1 MSIFKRF
8 IAKRKERL
16 NQRRQELFFKVRD
29 IVIKLLKIPDAKEIK
44 LETRF
49 KEDLNIDSLD
59 ALELMMELES
69 EFSLEIPDE
78 DAEKLSSI
86 QDVIDYLEKKL

>member
-16 NQRRQELFFKVRD
+16 NQRRQELFLKVCD
-29 IVIKLLKIPDAKEIK
+29 IVVKLLKIQDPEKIK

-69 EFSLEIPDE
+69 AFCLEIPDD
-78 DAEKLSSI
+78 DAENLFTI
-86 QDVIDYLEKKL
+86 QDVIEYLEKKI

>member
-16 NQRRQELFFKVRD
+16 NQRRQELFLKVRD
-29 IVIKLLKIPDAKEIK
+29 IVVNLLKIQDPEKIK
-44 LETRF
+44 SETRF

-69 EFSLEIPDE
+69 AFGLEIPDE
-78 DAEKLSSI
+78 DAENLFTI
-86 QDVIDYLEKKL
+86 QNVVDYLEKKL

>member
-1 MSIFKRF
+1 VSIFKRL

-16 NQRRQELFFKVRD
+16 NQKRQELFFKVRD
-29 IVIKLLKIPDAKEIK
+29 IVVKLLKIQNPEKIKPD
-44 LETRF
+44 TRF

-69 EFSLEIPDE
+69 VFGFEIPDE
-78 DAEKLSSI
+78 DAEKMLTVE
-86 QDVIDYLEKKL
+86 DVINYFEKRV

>member
-1 MSIFKRF
+1 MSIFKRL

-16 NQRRQELFFKVRD
+16 NQKRQELFFKVRD
-29 IVIKLLKIPDAKEIK
+29 IVVKLLKIQNPEKIKPD
-44 LETRF
+44 TRF

-69 EFSLEIPDE
+69 VFGFEIPDE
-78 DAEKLSSI
+78 DAEKMLTVE
-86 QDVIDYLEKKL
+86 DVINYFEKRV

>member
-1 MSIFKRF
+1 VSIFKRL

-16 NQRRQELFFKVRD
+16 YQKRQELFFKVRD
-29 IVIKLLKIPDAKEIK
+29 IVVKLLKIQNPEKIKPD
-44 LETRF
+44 TRF

-69 EFSLEIPDE
+69 VFGFEIPDE
-78 DAEKLSSI
+78 DAEKMLTVE
-86 QDVIDYLEKKL
+86 DVINYFEKRV